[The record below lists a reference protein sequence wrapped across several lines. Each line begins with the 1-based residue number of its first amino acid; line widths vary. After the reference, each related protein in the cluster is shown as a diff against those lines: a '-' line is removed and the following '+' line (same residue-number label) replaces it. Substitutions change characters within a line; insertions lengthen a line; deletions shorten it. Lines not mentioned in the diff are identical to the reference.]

1 MNAKPS
7 PLTMDL
13 SGAYDGCSIPRT
25 VRTLCLGL
33 LVSLGLSAA
42 DQAELFEK
50 KVRPIFAAKCQGCH
64 SGASAKAGLD
74 LSSGTGFRRGT
85 DSGPVLDSSQPDESR
100 LLKAVGYLD
109 RVKMPP
115 AGKLADAE
123 ITSIQEWVRSGAPWP
138 GVDSATSAAPRQA
151 GYSRALREF
160 WSFRPVQKATPPA
173 VNNPAWARNEI
184 DPFLHSKLEEQGL
197 GPAPEADKA
206 TLLRRATFDLI
217 GLPPTESEIRAFL
230 ADESPTAFERVV
242 DRLLSS
248 PRYGEKWGRHWLDVS
263 RYADSTGA
271 DEDHRYPYAWR
282 YRDYVINAFNEDIP
296 YDRFVREQI
305 AGDLLPSADGKEV
318 NVRGIVA
325 TGFLALGPKLIAEQ
339 DKVKMLYDIIDE
351 QIEVS
356 SKVVLGLTIACAR
369 CHDHKFDPIS
379 TKDYYALASIF
390 ASSKNL
396 EKLEGTVSQLYF
408 APLSGKAVTQA
419 WEAHKKRI
427 EEKQKEIDG
436 LTGEEARIYRDG
448 LATQLAGYMLAARAV
463 YEGNEKLEDAA
474 RKRKFDAAV
483 LERWI
488 AYLKPTRERRVH
500 LETWHKA
507 PRAEWNAVAAKY
519 QKDFITTAT
528 MRKDAQAA
536 WKREVEIAKVANK
549 MPPPA
554 PQFFAGDDRYFT
566 EVTSGKGPFALPEKD
581 KERVFTDGG
590 RNRYTRLQAELK
602 AIKDTVPPEP
612 LFACGLAEG
621 PVVDQP
627 VFHRGSPDAKG
638 EIVPKRFPLVLA
650 GEHQPPIAH
659 GSGRKELA
667 DWLSSASNPLPA
679 RVMVNRIW
687 QGHFGQGLVRTPSN
701 FGVVGERPSHPE
713 LLDWLASEFIA
724 RGWSMKAMHRLMMLS
739 SAYRMSSET
748 SDLKRERDP
757 DNRLLSRFSMRRL
770 TIEEMRDSLLQI
782 DGTLDLAMGGTLQS
796 GDGTDKEFSDGRKS
810 LDPAQ
815 SKRRTVYLP
824 LRRSNLP
831 SILNLFDFGD
841 ATTHNEA
848 RSQTNVA
855 PQALFMMN
863 SGFAGERAKTLA
875 ERLSHEGGSDRE
887 KIERGW
893 LLVLGRLPDQAQV
906 GEAFQYLEKFPG
918 STTLPDRKAMAW
930 TSYCKTLISSNDYLY
945 VH

>member
-1 MNAKPS
+1 M
-7 PLTMDL
+7 
-13 SGAYDGCSIPRT
+13 
-25 VRTLCLGL
+25 
-33 LVSLGLSAA
+33 GLSAA

-74 LSSGTGFRRGT
+74 LSSGAGFRRGT
-85 DSGPVLDSSQPDESR
+85 DSGSVLDSSRPDESR
-100 LLKAVGYLD
+100 LLKAVGYLE

-115 AGKLADAE
+115 TGKLSDTE
-123 ITSIQEWVRSGAPWP
+123 IESLREWVRGGAHWP
-138 GVDSATSAAPRQA
+138 GTDSSIAAAPRAA

-160 WSFRPVQKATPPA
+160 WSFRPIQKTTPPPIK
-173 VNNPAWARNEI
+173 NPAWARNEI
-184 DPFLHSKLEEQGL
+184 DRFLLSKLEEKGL
-197 GPAPEADKA
+197 EPSPEADKA
-206 TLLRRATFDLI
+206 TLLRRATFDLT

-242 DRLLSS
+242 DRLLNS
-248 PRYGEKWGRHWLDVS
+248 PRYGEKWGRHWLDLA

-282 YRDYVINAFNEDIP
+282 YRDYVIGSFNEDLP
-296 YDRFVREQI
+296 YDRFLREQI

-318 NVRGIVA
+318 NMRGIIA

-351 QIEVS
+351 QIDVS
-356 SKVVLGLTIACAR
+356 SRAVLGLTIACAR
-369 CHDHKFDPIS
+369 CHDHKFDPVS

-408 APLSGKAVTQA
+408 APLSEKTVTQT

-427 EEKQKEIDG
+427 EAKQEELDS
-436 LTGEEARIYRDG
+436 LTAEEGRTYRDA
-448 LATQLAGYMLAARAV
+448 LAPRLTDYMLGARAV
-463 YEGNEKLEDAA
+463 YEGGEKPDEVAQRRNLDP
-474 RKRKFDAAV
+474 AV
-483 LERWI
+483 LEVWVV
-488 AYLKPTRERRVH
+488 YLKPTRERRVH
-500 LETWHKA
+500 LEPWQKA
-507 PRAEWNAVAAKY
+507 LPAEWNAVATKY
-519 QKDFITTAT
+519 QKEFIRTAT
-528 MRKDAQAA
+528 VRREAQAA
-536 WKREVEIAKVANK
+536 WKREVEIAKAANK
-549 MPPPA
+549 TPPPA
-554 PQFFAGDDRYFT
+554 PQFFPGDDRYFT
-566 EVTSGKGPFALPEKD
+566 EVSSGKGPFALPEKD
-581 KERVFTDGG
+581 KENVFTDAG
-590 RNRYTRLQAELK
+590 RSRYAQLQAELQ
-602 AIKDTVPPEP
+602 AIKDAAPPEP
-612 LFACGLAEG
+612 PLACGLAEG

-650 GEHQPPIAH
+650 GDQQPAITK

-667 DWLSSASNPLPA
+667 DWLSSPSNPLPA
-679 RVMVNRIW
+679 RVMANRIW

-701 FGVVGERPSHPE
+701 FGIVGERPSHPE

-724 RGWSMKAMHRLMMLS
+724 RGWSMKAMHHLLMLS
-739 SAYRMSSET
+739 SAYRMSSDT
-748 SDLKRERDP
+748 SDLKRDRDP

-770 TIEEMRDSLLQI
+770 AVEEMRDSLLQI
-782 DGTLDLAMGGTLQS
+782 DGTLDLTMGGTLQS
-796 GDGTDKEFSDGRKS
+796 GDGTDKEFSDGRMS
-810 LDPAQ
+810 LDPAR
-815 SKRRTVYLP
+815 SKRRTIYLP

-841 ATTHNEA
+841 ATTHTEA

-875 ERLSHEGGSDRE
+875 ELLNHEGGTDRE

-893 LLVLGRLPDQAQV
+893 LLALGRMPDQAQI
-906 GEAFQYLEKFPG
+906 GDALEYLKHFPSG
-918 STTLPDRKAMAW
+918 SMEPDRKAMAW
-930 TSYCKTLISSNDYLY
+930 TSYCKTLISSNDFLY